1 VASSRPPLL
10 LRLGIVGSSI
20 TLGTPVFTLA
30 GILRIWSN
38 VLPQSVEGV
47 AIKRLIGLL
56 IGGGSVTLT
65 YYFIYPFMRD
75 YPDLILP
82 FALSNGAAV
91 MFWQLL
97 AELTVGLDRLAGSAA
112 ELSSQLPSVAQ
123 RMAQTRLWS
132 HLPLGGAALGLLT
145 SLTAPL
151 LWGKATD
158 LCWSAELK
166 RLLLDGDSVT
176 WLQDIYYGVAI
187 PVAIP
192 VGVLAGSSLHMLLK
206 PFVMGAASS
215 GGVAAMPWY
224 TSSLPFFLA
233 VTSISALYFG
243 TARLR
248 GGGVQI
254 EDFLWMQRMD
264 AKTGADISVNM
275 RTGQIEEG
283 NAQALKTLDKITL
296 VKVG

>member
-1 VASSRPPLL
+1 

-47 AIKRLIGLL
+47 VIKRFIGLL

-91 MFWQLL
+91 VFWQLL
-97 AELTVGLDRLAGSAA
+97 AELTVGLDRLAGTAA
-112 ELSSQLPSVAQ
+112 ELSSQLPRAAQ
-123 RMAQTRLWS
+123 RIAQTRLWS

-145 SLTAPL
+145 SLSAPL
-151 LWGKATD
+151 LWGRATD

-176 WLQDIYYGVAI
+176 WLQDIYYGVAM
-187 PVAIP
+187 PVAVPI
-192 VGVLAGSSLHMLLK
+192 GVLAGSSLHFMLK
-206 PFVMGAASS
+206 PFVMGMTNGAGAAL
-215 GGVAAMPWY
+215 PWY
-224 TSSLPFFLA
+224 ATSLPFFIA
-233 VTSISALYFG
+233 VSTLSALYFG

-275 RTGQIEEG
+275 RTGEVAKG
-283 NAQALKTLDKITL
+283 NIQAIKTMDKITL
-296 VKVG
+296 VKVR